1 MAGRPKTELTDL
13 PEGWAALI
21 YEVANNGGSQLECR
35 SALGISNDLWYR
47 LKSEEPE
54 FSEAVKRAE
63 EACQVWWEQLGRN
76 MSMGAIDK
84 GNATTWI
91 FNMKNRFGWKDKLDI
106 DQKTDLTAKVEMTP
120 SRALE
125 VLAAAGIDPDTLDG

>member
-1 MAGRPKTELTDL
+1 MAGRPKTQLTDL
-13 PEGWAALI
+13 PEGWDALI
-21 YEVANNGGSQLECR
+21 HEVASNGGSQLECR

-47 LKSEEPE
+47 LKDEEPE

-63 EACQVWWEQLGRN
+63 EACQVWWERLGRN

-106 DQKTDLTAKVEMTP
+106 DQKTEHSGKVDM
-120 SRALE
+120 SLDQAHSL
-125 VLAAAGIDPDTLDG
+125 LAQYGIKPEDVE